1 MADEISEDGNYRWDG
16 FDWKPIQSESHES
29 KARKGPPS
37 IEDSIMNKRK
47 LRGGPP
53 TIEDSI
59 YTRGQN
65 RSQDSNSKNVKPTYS
80 EDGLWM
86 WNGEEWIPAP
96 PSGRPEHNISNGQLN
111 ETVLTLEVPLDEQRK
126 IVKNVYNI
134 GKQSITTLAIFLSI
148 SIPTAIICFFLT
160 YDSNILD
167 PGILAT
173 INIIIVVGYLVIGLA
188 LFGFGSESDIEKFK
202 ILRSENP
209 LDNEL
214 DRGDKGLFMHK
225 SSIYIWAL
233 PFFVFIII
241 GIVLYF
247 YLKTQNRSRHS

>member
-1 MADEISEDGNYRWDG
+1 MADELSEDGNWRWDG
-16 FDWKPIQSESHES
+16 FNWKPSQPPSRNFE
-29 KARKGPPS
+29 ARKGPPS
-37 IEDSIMNKRK
+37 KEESLYNKRK

-53 TIEDSI
+53 TAEESM
-59 YTRGQN
+59 RNEGQSPPQYK
-65 RSQDSNSKNVKPTYS
+65 RVKSAKPTYS
-80 EDGLWM
+80 EDRLWM
-86 WNGEEWIPAP
+86 WNGDGWIPAP
-96 PSGRPEHNISNGQLN
+96 PSTNPQQYVSNSQQN
-111 ETVLTLEVPLDEQRK
+111 ETVLTPEVPLDEQRK
-126 IVKNVYNI
+126 IVKNVYTI
-134 GKQSITTLAIFLSI
+134 GKQSITTLTIFLFI
-148 SIPTAIICFFLT
+148 SIPTAIICASLT

-173 INIIIVVGYLVIGLA
+173 INVILIVGYLVIGLA

-209 LDNEL
+209 LDNKL

-225 SSIYIWAL
+225 SSVYIWAL

-247 YLKTQNRSRHS
+247 YLKTQNKSRHF